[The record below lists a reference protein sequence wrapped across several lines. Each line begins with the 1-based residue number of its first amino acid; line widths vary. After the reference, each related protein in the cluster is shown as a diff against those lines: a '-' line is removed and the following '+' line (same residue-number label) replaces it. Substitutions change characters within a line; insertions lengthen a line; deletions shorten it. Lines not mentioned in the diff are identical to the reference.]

1 MPAQKIAETRD
12 NLLDM
17 REALSTPEDRI
28 EGAGKLQREAES
40 SYAEQRY
47 ALALRTQLTALWLVA
62 PGEPALPRSLADPA
76 TPGLAALQPVIGE
89 EEAASTLPADTAEAA
104 AGSQKA
110 VLRLALL
117 LDLANT
123 ALRLEDWPVARL
135 ACEKVL
141 SLNPRSRAQ
150 SLGARPQPQP
160 PAPAPVPAPAPQPK
174 PKPKPKPKP
183 TANNPQ
189 PTAHSPQP
197 TAQAQTQ
204 GPTPKPKPKNPSPS
218 PNPNPSPSPATGP
231 HQVLARQ
238 PGLSLTLTL
247 TLAITLTLTLTLA
260 LTLTRCW
267 RASPATRRRA
277 IGWRRRTTAP
287 NPNPHPNPNPYP
299 YPNPN
304 PLP

>member
-89 EEAASTLPADTAEAA
+89 EEAAASTAEAA
-104 AGSQKA
+104 AGSQKT

-135 ACEKVL
+135 ACEKAL
-141 SLNPRSRAQ
+141 SLNPRSRSQ
-150 SLGARPQPQP
+150 SQPWAPGPSVNLQPRPRSRPQPHSP
-160 PAPAPVPAPAPQPK
+160 SPS
-174 PKPKPKPKP
+174 
-183 TANNPQ
+183 PQ
-189 PTAHSPQP
+189 PTAHSP
-197 TAQAQTQ
+197 
-204 GPTPKPKPKNPSPS
+204 
-218 PNPNPSPSPATGP
+218 
-231 HQVLARQ
+231 
-238 PGLSLTLTL
+238 
-247 TLAITLTLTLTLA
+247 
-260 LTLTRCW
+260 
-267 RASPATRRRA
+267 
-277 IGWRRRTTAP
+277 
-287 NPNPHPNPNPYP
+287 
-299 YPNPN
+299 
-304 PLP
+304 